1 MKGSGWIWLVMAA
14 SVMVACSVPPIYYY
28 PVYEDPTAFVRLEFS
43 PWIDEKDQTTWY
55 SHPINLTRR
64 HMQEALQGLRV
75 RDRRPGP
82 IRWLLGEPQ
91 LIPAFREEEIE
102 LLIPQLLEGLDL
114 AVPQE
119 VVAFYLSHPLN
130 ATRREVTSGGMF
142 IKDRHLHIILS
153 NHRTVYGI
161 PPAGLIYDRRYPLLS
176 LAPLSVDVL
185 FASPEAIVPKKPG
198 SLLEAL
204 LGDRRGGEIILDL
217 GRLALVKV

>member
-43 PWIDEKDQTTWY
+43 SWIDENDQTTWY
-55 SHPINLTRR
+55 SHPVNLTRR
-64 HMQEALQGLRV
+64 QMQEALQGLRV

-82 IRWLLGEPQ
+82 IRWLFGEAQP
-91 LIPAFREEEIE
+91 IPAFREEEIE
-102 LLIPQLLEGLDL
+102 LLIPQLLEGFDL

-119 VVAFYLSHPLN
+119 VVTFYLSHPLN
-130 ATRREVTSGGMF
+130 VTRREVTSGGMF
-142 IKDRHLHIILS
+142 IKDHHLHIIIS

-161 PPAGLIYDRRYPLLS
+161 PPAGLIYDRRYPLMS

-185 FASPEAIVPKKPG
+185 FASPETMVYQKPK
-198 SLLEAL
+198 SLLEVL
-204 LGDRRGGEIILDL
+204 WGDRGGGEIILDL